1 MKALVLGGGSLKGA
15 FQVGAIKAVLEE
27 GFTPEMIYGV
37 SVGALNSTYLVNAAG
52 KEFIEKN
59 EIDWPRLGYQLMS
72 MWIKNIRQPQD
83 VALLRSR
90 VSMGVNTLMSRYD
103 GLLDPTP
110 LHNLMRRNVDQ
121 FILRNSPVKIKVG
134 AVNITTGELVFASP
148 DDEYFMEYV
157 RASSSLPMLMP
168 AVPIGGLTEKFL
180 DGGLRVVA
188 PIHQAIQDG
197 AREIVLIACHAKQL
211 YNRENF
217 NSRNLISL
225 IERVKD
231 ITVNQI
237 VNNDIEWAESYAER
251 SVLRG
256 DPIKLTVIRPEEP
269 LLLDLQR
276 FTSDDITR
284 LILDGYRIGLD
295 VLKIAEEATHKK

>member
-1 MKALVLGGGSLKGA
+1 
-15 FQVGAIKAVLEE
+15 
-27 GFTPEMIYGV
+27 
-37 SVGALNSTYLVNAAG
+37 
-52 KEFIEKN
+52 
-59 EIDWPRLGYQLMS
+59 
-72 MWIKNIRQPQD
+72 
-83 VALLRSR
+83 
-90 VSMGVNTLMSRYD
+90 
-103 GLLDPTP
+103 
-110 LHNLMRRNVDQ
+110 MRRNVDQ
-121 FILRNSPVKIKVG
+121 FTLRNSPVRIKVG

-211 YNRENF
+211 YNREDF

-276 FTSDDITR
+276 FTSEDITR